1 MKFSY
6 KLSDAIHILTF
17 LSIYK
22 DDNLSSKKLLI
33 ASYRMLVW
41 CMV

>member
-22 DDNLSSKKLLI
+22 DDNLSSKN
-33 ASYRMLVW
+33 
-41 CMV
+41 C